1 MSSTFERRRPG
12 KLPSPGP
19 FLAEVTNHL
28 DPTYMGSIE
37 VAVKKGIP
45 NSVLLQGDTYIVK
58 YLSPFAGVTSIR
70 HTGTANENFNDVQK
84 SYGMWMVPPDVGT
97 EVMVIFI
104 DGDPNQ
110 GYYIGCIP
118 STFQNHMMP
127 GIAASANVDV
137 SSDQRAKYDVDI
149 LPVAEFLKSTE
160 QLNNTNV
167 STFKKA
173 VHPFADVLLKQGLLA
188 DTVRGVTSSSARRE
202 APSSVFGISTPG
214 PVDTSDGAKK
224 GKIGYVGNRQ
234 VPVSRLGGTTFVMDD
249 GDIAGQNELVR
260 IRTRTGHQ
268 ILMHNSQDLIYIGNS
283 SGSSWIEMTSNGK
296 IDIYAEDSVSIHT
309 KADFNFRADR
319 DINLE
324 AGRHIHARALGN
336 METNVSGFYY
346 LTVDDHAKIII
357 KNDKD
362 ETVGQTSRT
371 SVGVD
376 LHVSSGKDTYFTAGN
391 NMNVG
396 SVNDMLQGS
405 GGNFNVGASGY
416 YRETASKIDMNG
428 PAAAN
433 PGSASPATTPPKLP
447 TYSLPNT
454 AWSPNTWKGNR
465 YATTPLTSIMQ
476 RVPTH
481 EPYPQHENL
490 NPQQFS
496 AASTDATLQSRASS
510 GIADN
515 PNIGTVT
522 SANYPPVVPGTCD
535 PVYAKDINSGTSQA
549 GIKAIK
555 EACKKLSITAPYAE
569 AAILAIVG
577 GESRWV
583 PQSESF
589 NYTTA
594 ARLLEVFPSV
604 FKGNTELAQ
613 KYVGNPKN
621 TLPEFLYGSDTAKG
635 QALGNI
641 LPGDGAKYIGRGY
654 IQLTGRANYA
664 RYGKLLYEQKLLSS
678 AKELVDNPDLANDST
693 VGALIAVMYF
703 VDRVKVLQTDP
714 GYFEAAVAAVGNNTS
729 DIYQLK
735 SGYYQCFYGQLS
747 GQILQSGT
755 ASIVTDGSGN
765 PVKTGVK

>member
-1 MSSTFERRRPG
+1 MSSTFEQRRTG

-45 NSVLLQGDTYIVK
+45 NSALVQRDTYIVK
-58 YLSPFAGVTSIR
+58 YLSPFAGITSAR

-84 SYGMWMVPPDVGT
+84 SYGMWMIPPDIGT

-110 GYYIGCIP
+110 GFYIGCIP

-127 GIAASANVDV
+127 GIAASANIDV
-137 SSDQRAKYDVDI
+137 NSDQRAKYDVDI
-149 LPVAEFLKSTE
+149 LPVAEFLKNTE
-160 QLNNTNV
+160 SLNNTNV
-167 STFKKA
+167 SSFKKA

-202 APSSVFGISTPG
+202 TPSAVFGISTPG

-224 GKIGYVGNRQ
+224 GKIGYTGNRQ

-249 GDIAGQNELVR
+249 GDIAGENELVR

-268 ILMHNSQDLIYIGNS
+268 ILMHNSKDLIYIGNS
-283 SGSSWIEMTSNGK
+283 SGSSWIEMTGAGK

-324 AGRHIHARALGN
+324 AGRHIHTRAMGN
-336 METNVSGFYY
+336 METNVTGFYY
-346 LTVDDHAKIII
+346 LTVDDHAKIVI

-376 LHVSSGKDTYFTAGN
+376 LHLSSSKDTYFTAGN
-391 NMNVG
+391 NMNLG

-405 GGNFNVGASGY
+405 GGNFNIGASGY

-428 PAAAN
+428 PAAAS
-433 PGSASPATTPPKLP
+433 PASANPATTPPKLP

-454 AWSPNTWKGNR
+454 NSSSPWKGNR
-465 YATTPLTSIMQ
+465 YSTVPLTSIMQ

-481 EPYPQHENL
+481 EPYPQHESL
-490 NPQQFS
+490 NPKLYS
-496 AASTDATLQSRASS
+496 ADSTDATLQSRASS

-515 PNIGTVT
+515 PNIGKVT

-535 PVYAKDINSGTSQA
+535 PIYAKDINAATSQT
-549 GIKAIK
+549 GINAIK
-555 EACKKLSITAPYAE
+555 DACKKLDITNPYAE
-569 AAILAIVG
+569 SAILSIVG
-577 GESRWV
+577 GESRWI
-583 PQSESF
+583 PQTESF

-604 FKGNTELAQ
+604 FKGNVELAQ

-621 TLPEFLYGSDTAKG
+621 RLPEFLYGSDTSKG

-654 IQLTGRANYA
+654 IQLTGRSNYS
-664 RYGKLLYEQKLLSS
+664 RYGKLLYERKLLAS
-678 AKELVDNPDLANDST
+678 ANELVNNPEIANESGI
-693 VGALIAVMYF
+693 GALIAVIYF
-703 VDRVKVLQTDP
+703 IDRVKLDQSDP
-714 GYFEAAVAAVGNNTS
+714 GYFEAAVAAVGNNTT

-747 GQILQSGT
+747 GQILQSGSST
-755 ASIVTDGSGN
+755 IVTDSSGN
-765 PVKTGVK
+765 PVKTGIK

>member
-1 MSSTFERRRPG
+1 MSSTFEQRRAG
-12 KLPSPGP
+12 KLPSSGP

-37 VAVKKGIP
+37 VAIRKGIP
-45 NSVLLQGDTYIVK
+45 NSVVLQSNTYIVK
-58 YLSPFAGVTSIR
+58 YLSPFAGITSIR

-110 GYYIGCIP
+110 GYYIGCVP

-127 GIAASANVDV
+127 GIAASANVD
-137 SSDQRAKYDVDI
+137 STADQRAKYDVDV
-149 LPVAEFLKSTE
+149 LPVAEFLKDTE
-160 QLNNTNV
+160 LLNTPNV
-167 STFKKA
+167 SSFKKA

-202 APSSVFGISTPG
+202 APSAVFGISTPG
-214 PVDTSDGAKK
+214 PVDTRDGAKK
-224 GKIGYVGNRQ
+224 GKIGYIGNRQ

-249 GDIAGQNELVR
+249 GDIAGENELVR

-268 ILMHNSQDLIYIGNS
+268 ILMHNTKDLIYIGNS
-283 SGSSWIEMTSNGK
+283 SGSSWIEMTSAGK
-296 IDIYAEDSVSIHT
+296 IDIYAEDSVSVHT
-309 KADFNFRADR
+309 KADFNFRAER

-346 LTVDDHAKIII
+346 LTVDDHAKIVI

-376 LHVSSGKDTYFTAGN
+376 LHMSTGKDAYFTAGN
-391 NMNVG
+391 NMNLG

-405 GGNFNVGASGY
+405 GGNFNVGATGY
-416 YRETASKIDMNG
+416 YRETAAKIDMNG

-454 AWSPNTWKGNR
+454 DPAASWKGNR
-465 YATTPLTSIMQ
+465 YSTTPLTSIMQ

-481 EPYPQHENL
+481 EPYVQHESIDPKL
-490 NPQQFS
+490 YS

-515 PNIGTVT
+515 PNLGKVA
-522 SANYPPVVPGTCD
+522 SANYPPVVPGTCSIE
-535 PVYAKDINSGTSQA
+535 YARDISATTSQA
-549 GIKAIK
+549 GIKSIK
-555 EACKKLSITAPYAE
+555 DACKQLGVTAPYAE

-577 GESRWV
+577 GESKWI
-583 PQSESF
+583 PQTESF
-589 NYTTA
+589 NYTSA
-594 ARLLEVFPSV
+594 ARLLQVFPSV
-604 FKGNTELAQ
+604 FKGDVALAQ
-613 KYVGNPKN
+613 KYVGNPN
-621 TLPEFLYGSDTAKG
+621 NSLPEFLYGSGTAKG
-635 QALGNI
+635 QSLGNI

-654 IQLTGRANYA
+654 IQLTGRSNYS
-664 RYGKLLYEQKLLSS
+664 RYSKLLYDLGYLASSTLLI
-678 AKELVDNPDLANDST
+678 DNPDLANDNT
-693 VGALIAVMYF
+693 IGALIAVEYF
-703 VDRVKVLQTDP
+703 VDRVKLAQTDP
-714 GYFEAAVAAVGNNTS
+714 GYFEAAVTAVGNNTP
-729 DIYQLK
+729 DIYQIK

-747 GQILQSGT
+747 GQIVQSGT
-755 ASIVTDGSGN
+755 ETIVTDGAGN
-765 PVKTGVK
+765 PIKTGVN